1 MGWNRIKKDNPC
13 PVCGREKYC
22 MVNDN
27 GSAVLCTK
35 EPSAHPVGEAGWLH
49 VLDPKQN
56 LDYQPTE
63 FEKQFIRYRRNMIAG
78 MAEII
83 AETLHVTPAS
93 VEKLGMG
100 FYPLEN
106 AWTWAEMDECGNV
119 IGIGKRYHN
128 GKKVMVKGS
137 ERGLVYQYPLP
148 KTDKPI
154 LVVEGASDVMAAM
167 DMGYV
172 GVGRPSADGGGKLLS
187 ALLRGRDV
195 IIVGENDDGAGVR
208 GMEKMFQVLKTACKS
223 VKKVLPPAGKKDLR
237 AWYPNAAEFEQ
248 WVSQYADAADTSRV
262 IEEVNMLELAK
273 RWLDEMY
280 TSRGTRLFHW
290 LHGDWY
296 KHNGTFYEVV
306 DEKLLD
312 GDLYEYFNQFDIIEK
327 SGKDVKCKRL
337 NPNSHF
343 IRDVQHALG
352 AASYVRVPKGVFEP
366 FSINSGEH
374 IDVTKTIVFRN
385 GLLDVD
391 TGDLRPLT
399 ADVFVT
405 STLPYD
411 YDPKAQCRLWLGFL
425 MDIFNG
431 DQGCLDLLQEWFGYN
446 LIASNHMQ
454 QMLFLFG
461 VPGSGKS
468 TVINLLA
475 SMLGDERV
483 CPLNIEDMTNQFGLE
498 QLVGKY
504 AAIITEDRAAN
515 RTDADKVMQKLK
527 KITGQDMIS
536 VSRKYKEA
544 VHVRFFSRFTYAGN
558 ELPKFHDEPG
568 AMMRRFLLLFFPNN
582 YYEREGGPDRTLGS
596 RLRSEVPGIA
606 NWALEGLRRLLK
618 NDKFTDPTS
627 SQEHLQDFR
636 ELSSPLSAM
645 IAEHCDVGDDPEWWA
660 PVDSLYDLHRAYYE
674 EEGLTPMGS
683 ALFKS
688 RIKTV
693 IPSLERTRKMVAGEQ
708 VSVYKGI
715 RIKQNAKRKYLGRPQ

>member
-35 EPSAHPVGEAGWLH
+35 EPSEHPVGDAGWLH

-56 LDYQPTE
+56 LNYTPTKFEQSLVAYQ
-63 FEKQFIRYRRNMIAG
+63 QNMIAG
-78 MAEII
+78 MAEFL
-83 AETLHVTPAS
+83 ASELNVT
-93 VEKLGMG
+93 VESIERDEIGY
-100 FYPLEN
+100 YPLEN
-106 AWTWAEMDECGNV
+106 AWVWPEKDERGNV
-119 IGIGKRYHN
+119 IGLLKRYKN

-137 ERGLVYQYPLP
+137 ERGLIYQHPLP
-148 KTDKPI
+148 KADEPI
-154 LVVEGASDVMAAM
+154 LVVEGATDRLAAM

-172 GVGRPSADGGGKLLS
+172 AVGRPSADGGGKLLS
-187 ALLRGRDV
+187 SLLKGCDV
-195 IIVGENDDGAGVR
+195 IVVGENDDGAGVR
-208 GMEKMFQVLKTACKS
+208 GMEKMFQILKTSCKS
-223 VKKVLPPAGKKDLR
+223 VRKVLPPTKHKDLR
-237 AWYPNAAEFEQ
+237 AWHPNAAEFEQ
-248 WVSQYADAADTSRV
+248 WVSQYADESNTSRV
-262 IEEVNMLELAK
+262 IEEVNMLELAQ
-273 RWLDEMY
+273 RWIDEVH
-280 TSRGTRLFHW
+280 TKHDTRLFHW

-296 KHNGTFYEVV
+296 LHNGTHYEVV
-306 DEKLLD
+306 DDKMLD
-312 GDLYEYFNQFDIIEK
+312 RDLYEYFNQFDVIEK
-327 SGKDVKCKRL
+327 TGKDVKCRRL
-337 NPNSHF
+337 NPRASFVHDL
-343 IRDVQHALG
+343 RHALG
-352 AASYVRVPKGVFEP
+352 AAAYVKVPKGVFEP
-366 FSINSGEH
+366 FRINSGEY
-374 IDVTKTIVFRN
+374 IDVAKTIVFRN
-385 GLLDVD
+385 GLLDVE
-391 TGDLRPLT
+391 TGELRPLT
-399 ADVFVT
+399 QDIFIT

-411 YDPKAQCRLWLGFL
+411 YDPKAICRLWRGFVREV
-425 MDIFNG
+425 FNG
-431 DQGCLDLLQEWFGYN
+431 DQGCHDLLQEWFGYN
-446 LIASNHMQ
+446 MIASNHMQ

-475 SMLGDERV
+475 AMLGDERV

-504 AAIITEDRAAN
+504 AAIISEDRAAN
-515 RTDADKVMQKLK
+515 RVDADKVLQKFK

-582 YYEREGGPDRTLGS
+582 YYEREGGPDRTLGL
-596 RLRSEVPGIA
+596 RLKAEVQGIA

-618 NDKFTDPTS
+618 NGRFTEPMP

-645 IAEHCDVGDDPEWWA
+645 ISEHCELGNNPEFWA
-660 PVDSLYDLHRAYYE
+660 PTGALYELHRAYYE

-693 IPSLERTRKMVAGEQ
+693 IPYLERTRKSVAGEQ
-708 VSVYKGI
+708 VYAYKGI
-715 RIKQNAKRKYLGRPQ
+715 RIKRSAERRFLGRP

>member
-1 MGWNRIKKDNPC
+1 MGWNRIKKNSPC
-13 PVCGREKYC
+13 PVCGRVKYC

-35 EPSAHPVGEAGWLH
+35 EPNTHPVGEAGWLH

-56 LDYQPTE
+56 LDYRPTE
-63 FEKQFIRYRRNMIAG
+63 FEKLFVRYRQNVIAG
-78 MAEII
+78 MAQII
-83 AETLHVTPAS
+83 AEQLGVTVAS
-93 VEKLGMG
+93 VERLGVG

-106 AWTWAEMDECGNV
+106 AWVWSETDDQGRV
-119 IGIGKRYHN
+119 IGLLKRYHN

-137 ERGLVYQYPLP
+137 ERGLIYQYPLP
-148 KTDKPI
+148 KTNKPI
-154 LVVEGASDVMAAM
+154 LVVEGASDVLAAM

-172 GVGRPSADGGGKLLS
+172 GVGRPSADGGGKFLS
-187 ALLRGRDV
+187 ALLKGHDV

-208 GMEKMFQVLKTACKS
+208 GMEKMFQVLKSSCKS
-223 VKKVLPPAGKKDLR
+223 VRKVLPPAGKKDLR
-237 AWYPNAAEFEQ
+237 SWHPSGGEFEQ
-248 WVSQYADAADTSRV
+248 WVSQYADTADTNRV

-273 RWLDEMY
+273 RWVGEVY
-280 TSRGTRLFHW
+280 AVRGTRLFHW
-290 LHGDWY
+290 LHGEWY
-296 KHNGTFYEVV
+296 RHNGTFYEPVE
-306 DEKLLD
+306 DKLLD
-312 GDLYEYFNQFDIIEK
+312 GDLYEYFNQFDVIEK

-352 AASYVRVPKGVFEP
+352 AAVYVKVPKGVFEP
-366 FSINSGEH
+366 FRINSGEH
-374 IDVTKTIVFRN
+374 IDVTRTIVFRN

-399 ADVFVT
+399 PDIFVT

-411 YDPKAQCRLWLGFL
+411 YDPKAQCRLWRGFVR
-425 MDIFNG
+425 DVFNG
-431 DQGCLDLLQEWFGYN
+431 DHGCHDLLQEWFGYN
-446 LIASNHMQ
+446 MIASNHMQ

-468 TVINLLA
+468 TTIDILATLL
-475 SMLGDERV
+475 GEERI
-483 CPLNIEDMTNQFGLE
+483 CPLNIEDMTSQFGLE

-504 AAIITEDRAAN
+504 AAIITEDKAAN
-515 RTDADKVMQKLK
+515 RTDADKVLQKLK

-536 VSRKYKEA
+536 VARKYKEA

-558 ELPKFHDEPG
+558 ELPRFHDEPQ

-582 YYEREGGPDRTLGS
+582 YYERDGGPDRTLG
-596 RLRSEVPGIA
+596 LRIKAEVQGIA
-606 NWALEGLRRLLK
+606 NWALEGLRRLLV
-618 NDKFTDPTS
+618 NGKFTEPMP

-645 IAEHCDVGDDPEWWA
+645 ISEHCELGDSPECWA
-660 PVDSLYDLHRAYYE
+660 PIEALYELHRAFYE
-674 EEGLTPMGS
+674 EQGLTPMGS

-693 IPSLERTRKMVAGEQ
+693 IPSLERARRTVAGEQ
-708 VSVYKGI
+708 VYVYKGI
-715 RIKQNAKRKYLGRPQ
+715 RVKRNAERRYLGRP